1 MKKVPL
7 HEYKLKKLI
16 ANNLEKMV
24 NQRYI
29 DISDEEYERINHAVE
44 SYSNQVQEIYNN
56 LQDITFTEPQKN
68 KLLHDLEQ
76 LEADIRS
83 LKQDTFLV
91 KENGLHFTDSEGH
104 IAATIDENG
113 MHTIGEA
120 RDLSIA
126 DY

>member
-1 MKKVPL
+1 MKQVLL
-7 HEYKLKKLI
+7 HEYKYKKRI
-16 ANNLEKMV
+16 ADNLQDMINK
-24 NQRYI
+24 RYI
-29 DISDEEYERINHAVE
+29 EISDEEYDRINTAVLN
-44 SYSNQVQEIYNN
+44 YSNAVQEIYDN
-56 LQDITFTEPQKN
+56 LQDVSFTEPQKN

-76 LEADIRS
+76 LEADIRA

-120 RDLSIA
+120 RDLSIT

>member
-1 MKKVPL
+1 MKQVLL
-7 HEYKLKKLI
+7 HEYKYKKRI
-16 ANNLEKMV
+16 ADNLQDMI

-29 DISDEEYERINHAVE
+29 EISDEEYDRINTAVLN
-44 SYSNQVQEIYNN
+44 YSNAVQEIYDN
-56 LQDITFTEPQKN
+56 LQDVSFTEPQKN
-68 KLLHDLEQ
+68 QLLHNLEQ
-76 LEADIRS
+76 LEADIRA

-120 RDLSIA
+120 RDLSII

>member
-1 MKKVPL
+1 MKTVPL
-7 HEYKLKKLI
+7 REYKYKKLI
-16 ANNLEKMV
+16 ADNLEQMV
-24 NQRYI
+24 NERYI
-29 DISDEEYERINHAVE
+29 QISDAEYDRINNAIN
-44 SYSNQVQEIYNN
+44 SYSTQIQEIYDN
-56 LQDITFTEPQKN
+56 LQDVSFTEPQKN
-68 KLLHDLEQ
+68 QLLYHLDQ
-76 LEADIRS
+76 LEADIRA

-120 RDLSIA
+120 RDLSIT

>member
-1 MKKVPL
+1 MKQVLL
-7 HEYKLKKLI
+7 HEYKYKKRI
-16 ANNLEKMV
+16 ADNLQDMINK
-24 NQRYI
+24 RYI
-29 DISDEEYERINHAVE
+29 EISDEEYDRINTAVLN
-44 SYSNQVQEIYNN
+44 YSNAVQEIYDN
-56 LQDITFTEPQKN
+56 LQDVSFTEPQKN
-68 KLLHDLEQ
+68 QLLHNLEQ
-76 LEADIRS
+76 LEADIRA

-120 RDLSIA
+120 RDLSIT

>member
-1 MKKVPL
+1 MKQVLL
-7 HEYKLKKLI
+7 HEYKYKKRI
-16 ANNLEKMV
+16 ADNLEKMV

-29 DISDEEYERINHAVE
+29 EVSDEEYDRINHAVE
-44 SYSNQVQEIYNN
+44 SYSNAVQEIYDN
-56 LQDITFTEPQKN
+56 LQDVAFTEPQKN
-68 KLLHDLEQ
+68 KLLYDLEQ